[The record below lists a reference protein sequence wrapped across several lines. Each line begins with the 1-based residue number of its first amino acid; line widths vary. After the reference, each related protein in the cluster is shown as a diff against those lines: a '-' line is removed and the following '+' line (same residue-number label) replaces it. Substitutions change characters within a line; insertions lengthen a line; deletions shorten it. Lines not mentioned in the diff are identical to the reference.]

1 MKIGDKVRKIRG
13 YPFRGT
19 VVALGTK
26 SDGKEF
32 AVVEIAPGPNAEGL
46 LYIHPLDVLEL
57 SEGPAIGSD
66 ESSSET

>member
-1 MKIGDKVRKIRG
+1 MEIGDKVRKIRG

-32 AVVEIAPGPNAEGL
+32 AVVEIEPGENAAGL
-46 LYIHPLDVLEL
+46 LYIHPIEVLEKIH
-57 SEGPAIGSD
+57 AH
-66 ESSSET
+66 